1 MLQPS
6 PANTQLSL
14 NLIEAGLTAIAVTS
28 AFAWPRLG
36 SGVFTRLERAF
47 GRLARRPVLSLVT
60 VGLSVIVLRLAI
72 LPVCPIPLPF
82 VPDDFSFLLS
92 ADTFLHGR
100 LANPTPAMWIPF
112 ESIHID
118 MRPTYG
124 SMYFPAQGL
133 LLAAGKLLFG
143 HPWFGLLASSALM
156 CAALCWMLRA
166 WLPPQWALLGGF
178 IAVLRLAVFSYW
190 TNTYHAAGSIA
201 ALGGALVLGSLP
213 RLKRRPTVG
222 LGLLMAAGM
231 ALLAGTR
238 PYEGMLLCLVVLV
251 SLIRWFLKSR
261 KRPPA
266 AALALRAAPALVLLV
281 AAVSWLGYYDY
292 RAFGS
297 PLTLPYSINRATY
310 ALAPYYVWQSP
321 RPEPAYHHA
330 MMRRFYHHNELD
342 AFDKIHSLT
351 GFVPQTFIKTV
362 RAVLFFAGIALVPPL
377 FLLRRALRDC
387 RIRLLSISLGV
398 LSGGLLIENFMLA
411 HYLAPFTAAIYAVG
425 LQCMRHL
432 WAWRTGSGQPVGR
445 AMMRF
450 CVAVCVLL
458 AAMRPFDRQLD
469 FPVPESPAAEWNGTW
484 FGPDHFGMDRDAVER
499 RLQTMPGDQLVLVR
513 YTPDHD
519 PLKEW
524 VYNGADIDGS
534 KVVWAREM
542 DAVDNLKLIAYYR
555 NRRAWLVEPDANPVR
570 ISPYP
575 TPGPTPAAQPRSL
588 ADRAAETNPAPGSSE
603 HD

>member
-1 MLQPS
+1 MLQTP
-6 PANTQLSL
+6 PADTRLSL
-14 NLIEAGLTAIAVTS
+14 NLIEAGLTSIAVAS

-36 SGVFTRLERAF
+36 TGVFTRIERAF
-47 GRLARRPVLSLVT
+47 GRLARRPVLSIAV
-60 VGLSVIVLRLAI
+60 VGLSAIVLRLAL
-72 LPVCPIPLPF
+72 LPICPIPLPF

-118 MRPTYG
+118 MQPTYG

-133 LLAAGKLLFG
+133 LLAAGKLVFG
-143 HPWFGLLASSALM
+143 NPWFGLLASSALM
-156 CAALCWMLRA
+156 CAALCWMLQA

-178 IAVLRLAVFSYW
+178 LSVLRLALFSYW

-213 RLKRRPTVG
+213 RLKKRPGVG

-238 PYEGMLLCLVVLV
+238 PYEGMLLCMVVLA
-251 SLIRWFLKSR
+251 SLVRWFLQAKD
-261 KRPPA
+261 RPPA
-266 AALALRAAPALVLLV
+266 AALALRAAPAVALLA
-281 AAVSWLGYYDY
+281 AAVAWLGYYDL

-297 PLTLPYSINRATY
+297 PTTLPYSINRATY
-310 ALAPYYVWQSP
+310 AIAPYYVWQSP

-342 AFDKIHSLT
+342 AFNKIHSLT
-351 GFVPQTFIKTV
+351 GFIPQTFIKAIRV
-362 RAVLFFAGIALVPPL
+362 VLFFAGIALVPPL
-377 FLLRRALRDC
+377 FLLRRALRDR
-387 RIRLLSISLGV
+387 RIRLLSLSLAV
-398 LSGGLLIENFMLA
+398 LAAGLLIENFMLA
-411 HYLAPFTAAIYAVG
+411 HYLAPFTAAIYALG

-432 WAWRTGSGQPVGR
+432 WVWRTGSGQRVGR
-445 AMMRF
+445 AMTRF
-450 CVAVCVLL
+450 CVVLCVLL
-458 AAMRPFDRQLD
+458 AAMRPFDRQLG

-484 FGPDHFGMDRDAVER
+484 FGPDYFGTDRATVEQKLE
-499 RLQTMPGDQLVLVR
+499 RLPGEQLVLVR

-542 DAVDNLKLIAYYR
+542 DGLDNQRLIAYYR

-575 TPGPTPAAQPRSL
+575 IPEPAKLVQAQSL
-588 ADRAAETNPAPGSSE
+588 ADRTTKTNPAIGSSE

>member
-14 NLIEAGLTAIAVTS
+14 NLIEAGLTLIAVTAS
-28 AFAWPRLG
+28 FAWPGLG
-36 SGVFTRLERAF
+36 SSLFTRVERTF
-47 GRLARRPVLSLVT
+47 GRLARRPVLSIVS
-60 VGLSVIVLRLAI
+60 VGLSVIVLRLAL
-72 LPVCPIPLPF
+72 LPICPIPLPF
-82 VPDDFSFLLS
+82 VPDDFSFLLA

-133 LLAAGKLLFG
+133 LLAAGKLAFG
-143 HPWFGLLASSALM
+143 NPWFGVLVSSALM

-178 IAVLRLAVFSYW
+178 IAVLRLGVFSYW

-201 ALGGALVLGSLP
+201 ALGGAMVLGSLP
-213 RLKRRPTVG
+213 RLKRRPGVG
-222 LGLLMAAGM
+222 LGLVMASGM

-238 PYEGMLLCLVVLV
+238 PYEGMLLCIVVLV
-251 SLIRWFLKSR
+251 SLVRWFLHAKD
-261 KRPPA
+261 RPPA
-266 AALALRAAPALVLLV
+266 ATLALRAAPALVVLI
-281 AAVSWLGYYDY
+281 AAGAWLGYYDY

-297 PLTLPYSINRATY
+297 PTTLPYSINRATY
-310 ALAPYYVWQSP
+310 AIAPYYVWQPP

-330 MMRRFYHHNELD
+330 MMRYFYHHNELD
-342 AFDKIHSLT
+342 AFNKIHSLT
-351 GFVPQTFIKTV
+351 GFVPQTFIKAV
-362 RAVLFFAGIALVPPL
+362 RAVLFFAGIALIPPL
-377 FLLRRALRDC
+377 FMLRRALRDR

-398 LSGGLLIENFMLA
+398 LAGGLLIENFMLS
-411 HYLAPFTAAIYAVG
+411 HYLAPFTAAIYALG

-432 WAWRTGSGQPVGR
+432 WVWRTGSGAPVGR

-450 CVAVCVLL
+450 SVAVCVLL
-458 AAMRPFDRQLD
+458 AVIRPFDRLLN
-469 FPVPESPAAEWNGTW
+469 FPVPESPPTEWNGSW
-484 FGPDHFGMDRDAVER
+484 VGPDHFGEER
-499 RLQTMPGDQLVLVR
+499 AATEHKLELIPGNQLVLVR
-513 YTPDHD
+513 YAAGHD
-519 PLKEW
+519 PLDEW
-524 VYNGADIDGS
+524 VYNDADIDGS

-542 DAVDNLKLIAYYR
+542 DAVDNRKLIAYYR

-575 TPGPTPAAQPRSL
+575 VPEQASPAS
-588 ADRAAETNPAPGSSE
+588 ADRAAEANPEARSSE

>member
-1 MLQPS
+1 MLQPG

-14 NLIEAGLTAIAVTS
+14 NLIEAGLTAIAIAS
-28 AFAWPRLG
+28 AFAWPRFG
-36 SGVFTRLERAF
+36 SGVFTRVERAF
-47 GRLARRPVLSLVT
+47 GRLARRPVLSIVA
-60 VGLSVIVLRLAI
+60 VGLSVIVLRLAL
-72 LPVCPIPLPF
+72 LPICPIPLPF

-133 LLAAGKLLFG
+133 VLAAGKLLFG

-156 CAALCWMLRA
+156 CAALCWMLQS

-213 RLKRRPTVG
+213 RLKKRPGVA
-222 LGLLMAAGM
+222 LGLLMATGM
-231 ALLAGTR
+231 ALLAWTR
-238 PYEGMLLCLVVLV
+238 PYEGMLLCIVVLV
-251 SLIRWFLKSR
+251 SLVRWFIKAEN
-261 KRPPA
+261 RPPA
-266 AALALRAAPALVLLV
+266 MNLALRAAPAVVLLISAV
-281 AAVSWLGYYDY
+281 AWLGYYDY

-297 PLTLPYSINRATY
+297 STTLPYSINRTTY
-310 ALAPYYVWQSP
+310 ALAPYFVWQSP

-351 GFVPQTFIKTV
+351 GFVPQTCIKAI

-377 FLLRRALRDC
+377 FLLRRALRDR

-398 LSGGLLIENFMLA
+398 LAAGLLIENFMLA
-411 HYLAPFTAAIYAVG
+411 HYLAPFTAAIYALG

-432 WAWRTGSGQPVGR
+432 WVWRTGNGQQVGR
-445 AMMRF
+445 TMMRL
-450 CVAVCVLL
+450 CVVVVVLL
-458 AAMRPFDRQLD
+458 AAMRPFDRQLK
-469 FPVPESPAAEWNGTW
+469 FPVPEFPPTEWNGSW
-484 FGPDHFGMDRDAVER
+484 VGPDHFGEDRAETER
-499 RLQTMPGDQLVLVR
+499 SLELIPGDQLVLVR
-513 YTPDHD
+513 YASNHD

-542 DAVDNLKLIAYYR
+542 DAVDNRKLIAYYR
-555 NRRAWLVEPDANPVR
+555 NRKAWLVEPDANPVR

-575 TPGPTPAAQPRSL
+575 IPEPTSPNQAQSL
-588 ADRAAETNPAPGSSE
+588 ADHAAETNPAIGRSE